1 MASIE
6 KYVVRNVIG
15 LEATAP
21 CSEAASLMAQH
32 RFGAVAVLQSKRV
45 VGLVTERDLAT
56 RVMARGLGGETP
68 IGEAMRRD
76 LPSIPDTLTE
86 MECAN
91 LMKEHVTRH
100 LLVEHEGQ
108 IVGIISMRDV
118 IQMMLED
125 KQFLIEQMQG
135 YIQGY

>member
-6 KYVVRNVIG
+6 KFVVRQVIG

-21 CSEAASLMAQH
+21 CQEAASLMAQH
-32 RFGAVAVLQSKRV
+32 RIGAVAVHQGKRV

-56 RVMARGLGGETP
+56 RVMARGLGGNTP

-86 MECAN
+86 VECAN
-91 LMKEHVTRH
+91 RMKEHVTRH
-100 LLVEHEGQ
+100 LLVEHDGQ
-108 IVGIISMRDV
+108 TVGIISMRDV